1 MERRDILRA
10 GAALGGAAIIGAM
23 PGSAGAQDR
32 AQAPAGTGGEI
43 KTDDRPTFTVPAPRV
58 AKKIALEEHIES
70 PDFPATG
77 SHPFVREDYF
87 QDVERRLQDYKLR
100 LEGMDKAGIG
110 ATIVSL
116 TQPGIEAIL
125 DKDKAVEMSKR
136 TNDHIA
142 NFFVK
147 NAPGRLYG
155 FAAVAMQ
162 DPRAAADELE
172 RAVKTLGAKG
182 ALVNGYTNIDDENE
196 GRYLDEPPV
205 WEFWER
211 VAALN
216 VPVYLHP
223 RIPMPNQQRMYA
235 GYPALVGAPWGFGI
249 ETSTHAVR
257 LILSGLFD
265 KYPNLTVILG
275 HPGEALPFTLPR
287 LESRLRHVNNGSH
300 GKHVLRPTEYLRRNF
315 FITTAGSFRT
325 QTLLD
330 TIGEVG
336 SDRVMFSVDYPYE
349 SMQEGADW
357 FDSASIS
364 EDDRLKIGRTNAAK
378 LFNIT

>member
-1 MERRDILRA
+1 MVMSTEQTLA
-10 GAALGGAAIIGAM
+10 GGALTSTEAL
-23 PGSAGAQDR
+23 PH
-32 AQAPAGTGGEI
+32 EI
-43 KTDDRPTFTVPAPRV
+43 QTDDRPTFTVPVERIGG
-58 AKKIALEEHIES
+58 KIALEEHIES

-87 QDVERRLQDYKLR
+87 SDVERRLQDYRLR

-116 TQPGIEAIL
+116 TQPGIEGIT
-125 DKDKAVEMSKR
+125 DPGKAVEIAKK

-147 NAPGRLYG
+147 NAPGRLFG
-155 FAAVAMQ
+155 FAAVPLQ
-162 DPRAAADELE
+162 DPGAAADELE

-182 ALVNGYTNIDDENE
+182 ALVNGYTNIGDENE
-196 GRYLDEPPV
+196 ARYLDEAPV

-223 RIPMPNQQRMYA
+223 RMPLPNQRRIYA
-235 GYPALVGAPWGFGI
+235 GYPALVGSPWGFGI

-275 HPGEALPFTLPR
+275 HLGEALPFTLAR
-287 LESRLRHVNNGSH
+287 LESRLRHQNPGSL
-300 GKHVLRPTEYLRRNF
+300 GKCALRPTAYLQRNF
-315 FITTAGSFRT
+315 FATTAGAFRT
-325 QTLLD
+325 QALVN
-330 TIGEVG
+330 TIGEMG
-336 SDRVMFSVDYPYE
+336 ADRVMFSVDYPYE
-349 SMQEGADW
+349 SMQEAADW
-357 FDSASIS
+357 FDNCPIS
-364 EDDRLKIGRTNAAK
+364 DNDRVRISRLNAAN
-378 LFNIT
+378 LFNIA